1 MTDANE
7 PLGQEWMT
15 LQNNHEDYER
25 GALALKV
32 VTVVF
37 AFALLAVNLPAL
49 VVALVVAALWLQEGI
64 YRTSQSRLGQRLLV
78 LERAIRGDETDE
90 VGTAFQLHTQWQA
103 ARPGVGGLLREYLGN
118 AIRPTVAYPYV
129 VLLLGLLGLYLL
141 R

>member
-64 YRTSQSRLGQRLLV
+64 YRTSQNRLGQRLLV
-78 LERAIRGDETDE
+78 LERVYKGHEAGS
-90 VGTAFQLHTQWQA
+90 AFQLHTQWQA
-103 ARPGVGGLLREYLGN
+103 ARPGASGLLREYLGS
-118 AIRPTVAYPYV
+118 ALRPTVAYPYV
-129 VLLLGLLGLYLL
+129 VLLLGLLALSLL

>member
-1 MTDANE
+1 MNTHE
-7 PLGQEWMT
+7 PLGQEWTT
-15 LQNNHEDYER
+15 LQNNHEHYER

-49 VVALVVAALWLQEGI
+49 IVASVVAALWLQEGI

-78 LERAIRGDETDE
+78 LESLISGNESA
-90 VGTAFQLHTQWQA
+90 VPFQLHTQWQA
-103 ARPGVGGLLREYLGN
+103 ARPGVGGLLREYVGN
-118 AIRPTVAYPYV
+118 ALRPTVAYPYV
-129 VLLLGLLGLYLL
+129 VLIFGLLAVYVL

>member
-1 MTDANE
+1 MTNANE

-15 LQNNHEDYER
+15 LQNNHEHYER
-25 GALALKV
+25 GALQLKL

-49 VVALVVAALWLQEGI
+49 IVAVVVAALWVQEGI
-64 YRTSQSRLGQRLLV
+64 YRTSQSRLGQRLMV
-78 LERAIRGDETDE
+78 LEGLIKTNESGLPY
-90 VGTAFQLHTQWQA
+90 QLHTQWQA

-118 AIRPTVAYPYV
+118 AMRPTVAYPYV
-129 VLLLGLLGLYLL
+129 VLLLGLLVHYLV

>member
-1 MTDANE
+1 MTNANE

-15 LQNNHEDYER
+15 LQNNHEHYER
-25 GALALKV
+25 GALQLKL

-49 VVALVVAALWLQEGI
+49 IVAVVVAALWLQEGI
-64 YRTSQSRLGQRLLV
+64 YRTSQSRLGQRLMV
-78 LERAIRGDETDE
+78 LEGLIKTNESGLPY
-90 VGTAFQLHTQWQA
+90 QLHTQWQA

-118 AIRPTVAYPYV
+118 AMRPTVAYPYV
-129 VLLLGLLGLYLL
+129 VLLLGLLVHYLV

>member
-1 MTDANE
+1 MTNANE

-15 LQNNHEDYER
+15 LQNNHEHYER
-25 GALALKV
+25 GALQLKL

-49 VVALVVAALWLQEGI
+49 IVALVVSALWLQEGM

-78 LERAIRGDETDE
+78 LEGLIKSHESGLPY
-90 VGTAFQLHTQWQA
+90 QLHTQWQA

-118 AIRPTVAYPYV
+118 AMRPTVAYPYI
-129 VLLLGLLGLYLL
+129 VLLLGLLVLYLV